1 MEEKQQQLL
10 LLLLLLLSQKGA
22 AWDDEDD
29 LGIVMYTDEKVGIPM
44 LRVFGRGIINFRCR
58 FVVELLEMIGDTR
71 LLRYRVQHKNISKG

>member
-1 MEEKQQQLL
+1 MEEKQQQLLLL

-44 LRVFGRGIINFRCR
+44 LRVCSGEASLIFA
-58 FVVELLEMIGDTR
+58 VALLWSYWRWLEIHGYYGTG
-71 LLRYRVQHKNISKG
+71 YSTKT